1 MRRIRSLTVLSVVGI
16 LGAAAIT
23 SVSLGALPVHRTAAV
38 GKSIATGPPASKVQW
53 QQRANSSQAA
63 NENVPHAPK
72 NASAAPRVGS
82 CPVSAPALSAGLL
95 STVGAPPAPG
105 VVPDTEAYGG
115 VVGST
120 AYFIWAGSG
129 QIGNSAN
136 VSGVIIVEP
145 DSLDPCKAL
154 AAEGTAR
161 KGGVYEIPGGA
172 VTLTTVQGSDVAF
185 TTASGSSG
193 TFDFVTD
200 TVN

>member
-1 MRRIRSLTVLSVVGI
+1 MRRISSLTVLSVVGI

-23 SVSLGALPVHRTAAV
+23 SVTLGVLPGQRAAAAI
-38 GKSIATGPPASKVQW
+38 KSIAPGPPASKVQW
-53 QQRANSSQAA
+53 QQRANSSQAS

-72 NASAAPRVGS
+72 SASAAPGVGS
-82 CPVSAPALSAGLL
+82 CPISAPALSVGLL
-95 STVGAPPAPG
+95 KTVGAPPAAE

-129 QIGNSAN
+129 QVGNSAN
-136 VSGVIIVEP
+136 ASGVIIVEP
-145 DSLDPCKAL
+145 YSLDPCKAL

-161 KGGVYEIPGGA
+161 KGGVYEVSGGA

-200 TVN
+200 KVN